1 MIFSFLKR
9 ILLAV
14 CLMMKLPPGQMNG
27 MVRMDITTERPV
39 SAKGMYTRF
48 LFYLNL
54 LIEEKIKVYG

>member
-1 MIFSFLKR
+1 
-9 ILLAV
+9 
-14 CLMMKLPPGQMNG
+14 MMKLPPGQMNG